1 MFDFV
6 YEGGSFGVSLSLDVD
21 GLMSDVL
28 YCSALQPG
36 DKTSGFNTQKSTVYR
51 RASSII

>member
-21 GLMSDVL
+21 GLMSDVFIVV
-28 YCSALQPG
+28 P
-36 DKTSGFNTQKSTVYR
+36 FNLATRRQVLILKSPPCIDEPR
-51 RASSII
+51 L